1 MDNAKE
7 DIRVRNWK
15 SALVLALAVGILAPP
30 ATFGQPE
37 AVQTGTGHLFAC
49 ADYSG
54 NKVFLVNTEGKV
66 EWEYPAKTCDDIW
79 VLPNGNI
86 LFNTGDGVTEVT
98 RDKKVVFRYDSKSEV
113 YACQR
118 LANGNTFIG
127 ECNNGRLLEVDPAGN
142 IVSELRVLP
151 EGQDGGHAFMRNARK
166 LANGNYLVAF
176 CGGEVVREYD
186 PAGKVVFEVPAPG
199 GPHSVVRLPNG
210 NTLIACG
217 DLRKAALVFEV
228 DKEGKTVW
236 EITHDELPGISFKFM
251 TGLHRLPNGNTVMS
265 NWVGHGEFGKAPG
278 IIEVTPEKK
287 VVWTFQDD
295 KTMKTVSSVQILDV
309 AGDPLKGEVLH

>member
-1 MDNAKE
+1 MLSRRMSL
-7 DIRVRNWK
+7 ICVVYVVV
-15 SALVLALAVGILAPP
+15 SVLSLAY
-30 ATFGQPE
+30 GQSEP
-37 AVQTGTGHLFAC
+37 VQKGPGHLFAC

-54 NKVFLVNTEGKV
+54 NKIFLVSPEGKV

-79 VLPNGNI
+79 VLSNGNI

-98 RDKKVVFRYDSKSEV
+98 REKKVVFRYESKSEV

-127 ECNNGRLLEVDPAGN
+127 ECNSGRLLEVGPAGN

-176 CGGEVVREYD
+176 TGAEVVREFD
-186 PAGKVVFEVPAPG
+186 PSGKVVFEVPAPS

-217 DLRKAALVFEV
+217 DLKKAAMVFEV
-228 DKEGKTVW
+228 DKDGKTVW
-236 EITHDELPGISFKFM
+236 KITKDELPGISLKFM
-251 TGLHRLPNGNTVMS
+251 TGLHRLPNGNTVMT
-265 NWVGHGEFGKAPG
+265 NWVGHGEFGKAPA
-278 IIEVTPEKK
+278 IIEVTPDKK

-309 AGDPLKGEVLH
+309 PGDPLKGEVWH